1 MTGWLIVATVV
12 VVVLGLAYWTQRQLS
27 RGGFATTLGRLVV
40 FARSAG
46 PQRLAD
52 ASWLPRGARVDKTSS
67 SCHDATNRWRQR

>member
-12 VVVLGLAYWTQRQLS
+12 VVVLGLADWTQRQLS

-46 PQRLAD
+46 SAAFGRRAVVAVRCAGRRDLVVL
-52 ASWLPRGARVDKTSS
+52 S
-67 SCHDATNRWRQR
+67 